1 MNRMEILE
9 FLFEKSR
16 FGEGL
21 TKIEIYEK
29 QKNLNFKDITTIQ
42 IMKIKFYEKMGLY
55 KEGLTLAKQLLQ
67 NQEIIDIPI
76 FEIDIFIE
84 MSKILFSMGKID
96 DIEKNLIIAEKKL
109 LTIQTATEI
118 DIMERMGNLIIL
130 RMGCYWHKGEL
141 DNALFY
147 AKFNLDIRLKLRNQ
161 LDIANAYN
169 NIGVMYNARGD
180 LIKSLGYLKQA
191 FEIYSE
197 INSTRGFSKTG
208 NNIGA
213 ILIQLGKLNESLKF
227 MEKSLEIDYSDGY
240 SEGIRVGSQNIGE
253 VYWHK
258 GEYEKA
264 LDHLYNGLE
273 IALKSDDKFQIS
285 EILVPTIAVLLE
297 SNHLKLANYYLN
309 QLELI
314 KNHEENKII
323 QQRYHLSNAM
333 VLRKEKT
340 KGSLLKAEK
349 NLRYIIE
356 DEIRYHDITVKAL
369 LMHSEILLDKFENT
383 NNLRII
389 EEINNNIKKIAAITK
404 NTNSYS
410 LLVESLLIE
419 AKIALLDF
427 NFHVSQQYLENALKI
442 ANKFELNRIKI
453 KVLNEYDEYFN
464 NYSFWENYSKKAKV
478 NFKKKQ
484 LNMIKSQIR
493 NFFSPKYDKIEKNE
507 KDTPF
512 LIIMLQFDGT
522 TIVSQ
527 EFNEEWKI
535 NGMKFN
541 IFQMNLYNYIRNY
554 INNSINFAQFE
565 KHKILLMKIRNCIA
579 CYVYQGSSNSAI
591 QKLDRFSKILLENHP
606 FLDKIK
612 DAIEINNEIDL
623 SVHKNFQDWIKD
635 VFTSPVGVVDN
646 P

>member
-16 FGEGL
+16 FAEGL
-21 TKIEIYEK
+21 SKIETYEK
-29 QKNLNFKDITTIQ
+29 QINPDFKEITTIQ
-42 IMKIKFYEKMGLY
+42 IMKIKFYEKLGLY
-55 KEGLTLAKQLLQ
+55 KEGLTLAKQMLQ
-67 NQEIIDIPI
+67 NQKIISIPI

-96 DIEKNLIIAEKKL
+96 EIEKNLIIAEKKL
-109 LTIQTATEI
+109 LSIQTATEV

-147 AKFNLDIRLKLRNQ
+147 AKFNLDIRLKLKKQ
-161 LDIANAYN
+161 LNIANAYN
-169 NIGVMYNARGD
+169 NVGVMYNARGD
-180 LIKSLGYLKQA
+180 LIKSLRYLKQA

-197 INSTRGFSKTG
+197 INSSRGFSKTS

-227 MEKSLEIDYSDGY
+227 MEKSLEIDNSDGY

-264 LDHLYNGLE
+264 LNYLYSGLE
-273 IALKSDDKFQIS
+273 ISLKSDDKFQIS
-285 EILVPTIAVLLE
+285 EILVPIIAVLLE
-297 SNHLKLANYYLN
+297 LDHLKLANYYLH

-323 QQRYHLSNAM
+323 QQRYYLSSAM
-333 VLRKEKT
+333 VLRKGKT

-369 LMHSEILLDKFENT
+369 LMLSEILLDKFENT
-383 NNLRII
+383 NNLRIVND
-389 EEINNNIKKIAAITK
+389 INRNIRKITTITK

-419 AKIALLDF
+419 AKIALFFF
-427 NFHVSQQYLENALKI
+427 NFNVSQQYLEKALKI
-442 ANKFELNRIKI
+442 ANKFELNRLKI
-453 KVLNEYDEYFN
+453 KVLNEYDVFFN
-464 NYSFWENYSKKAKV
+464 NYSFWENLSKKDQE
-478 NFKKKQ
+478 NFKKEQ
-484 LNMIKSQIR
+484 LQMIKSQIL
-493 NFFSPKYDKIEKNE
+493 NFFSPKFEKTEKIEE
-507 KDTPF
+507 DTPF

-541 IFQMNLYNYIRNY
+541 IFQVNLYNYLRNY
-554 INNSINFAQFE
+554 INNSISFTLFE
-565 KHKILLMKIRNCIA
+565 KYKILLMKIKDCIA
-579 CYVYQGSSNSAI
+579 CYVYQGDSNSAI
-591 QKLDRFSKILLENHP
+591 QKLDRFSKILSGNHP
-606 FLDKIK
+606 YLNDIK
-612 DAIEINNEIDL
+612 DAIETNVEIDL
-623 SVHKNFQDWIKD
+623 NDKKSFQEWIKN
-635 VFTSPVGVVDN
+635 VFTTPVGVEEN
-646 P
+646 S

>member
-1 MNRMEILE
+1 MEILE

-21 TKIEIYEK
+21 TKIKIYEK
-29 QKNLNFKDITTIQ
+29 QKNLDFKDITTIQ

-67 NQEIIDIPI
+67 NQKIIAIPI

-109 LTIQTATEI
+109 LAIQTATEI

-147 AKFNLDIRLKLRNQ
+147 AKFNLDIRLKLRKQ
-161 LDIANAYN
+161 LGIANAYN

-273 IALKSDDKFQIS
+273 IALKSDD
-285 EILVPTIAVLLE
+285 
-297 SNHLKLANYYLN
+297 
-309 QLELI
+309 
-314 KNHEENKII
+314 
-323 QQRYHLSNAM
+323 
-333 VLRKEKT
+333 
-340 KGSLLKAEK
+340 
-349 NLRYIIE
+349 
-356 DEIRYHDITVKAL
+356 
-369 LMHSEILLDKFENT
+369 
-383 NNLRII
+383 
-389 EEINNNIKKIAAITK
+389 
-404 NTNSYS
+404 
-410 LLVESLLIE
+410 
-419 AKIALLDF
+419 
-427 NFHVSQQYLENALKI
+427 
-442 ANKFELNRIKI
+442 
-453 KVLNEYDEYFN
+453 
-464 NYSFWENYSKKAKV
+464 
-478 NFKKKQ
+478 
-484 LNMIKSQIR
+484 
-493 NFFSPKYDKIEKNE
+493 
-507 KDTPF
+507 
-512 LIIMLQFDGT
+512 
-522 TIVSQ
+522 
-527 EFNEEWKI
+527 
-535 NGMKFN
+535 
-541 IFQMNLYNYIRNY
+541 
-554 INNSINFAQFE
+554 
-565 KHKILLMKIRNCIA
+565 
-579 CYVYQGSSNSAI
+579 
-591 QKLDRFSKILLENHP
+591 
-606 FLDKIK
+606 
-612 DAIEINNEIDL
+612 
-623 SVHKNFQDWIKD
+623 
-635 VFTSPVGVVDN
+635 
-646 P
+646 